1 MPDTTVAADPRDL
14 LADLIARARASGAD
28 AADAILF
35 EGTSLSLSQRLGKP
49 EKLERSEGRDLGL
62 RVFVGRR
69 QAVVSTT
76 DHRPVLLADLVERA
90 VAMARAVPEDPFC
103 GIADPDRITSEPLA
117 NLDGEDPVEPPA
129 ETLIERARAAEDAAL
144 AVAGVSN
151 SEGAEAGW
159 SRSAV
164 WLAASNGFTGGYAGT
179 RHSLS
184 VSVIAGSG
192 TAMEVDY
199 DFDTTVHGGDLED
212 PAALGARAGDRAV
225 RALNPRRMPTQ
236 KVPVVLDP
244 RVSRGLLSSFAGA
257 VNAASIARGV
267 SFLKDRMGQRVFA
280 PGITIVDD
288 PFLARGLRSK
298 PFDGEGIRP
307 VRRAVIEDGVLTTWF
322 VDLRS
327 GRQLGIPSTG
337 HASRGTSGP
346 PSPAP
351 TNLWLAAGRR
361 SPQEIMRDVGTGFY
375 VTRLL
380 GHGANIVTGDY
391 SRGAAGFWIEGGEI
405 AHAVAEVT
413 IAGNLKD
420 MFATLEPASDLRIR
434 FGTDAPTLLIHGMT
448 VAGS

>member
-1 MPDTTVAADPRDL
+1 
-14 LADLIARARASGAD
+14 
-28 AADAILF
+28 
-35 EGTSLSLSQRLGKP
+35 
-49 EKLERSEGRDLGL
+49 
-62 RVFVGRR
+62 
-69 QAVVSTT
+69 
-76 DHRPVLLADLVERA
+76 
-90 VAMARAVPEDPFC
+90 
-103 GIADPDRITSEPLA
+103 
-117 NLDGEDPVEPPA
+117 
-129 ETLIERARAAEDAAL
+129 
-144 AVAGVSN
+144 
-151 SEGAEAGW
+151 
-159 SRSAV
+159 
-164 WLAASNGFTGGYAGT
+164 
-179 RHSLS
+179 

-199 DFDTTVHGGDLED
+199 DFDTTVHGADLED
-212 PAALGARAGDRAV
+212 PVTLGARAGERAV

-361 SPQEIMRDVGTGFY
+361 SPQEIIRDVGTGFY

-405 AHAVAEVT
+405 AYAVAEVT

-448 VAGS
+448 VAGI